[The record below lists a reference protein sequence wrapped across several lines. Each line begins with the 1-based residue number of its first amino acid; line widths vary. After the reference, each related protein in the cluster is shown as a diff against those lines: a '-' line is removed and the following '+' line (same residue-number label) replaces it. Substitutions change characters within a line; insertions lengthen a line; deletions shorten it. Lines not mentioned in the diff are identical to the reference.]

1 MSISAVT
8 LIDREVIRVK
18 KLLEKIRIEIENAPY
33 KHPYFPL
40 GISIIA
46 LIASIA
52 MPLLRTFLAGK
63 I

>member
-1 MSISAVT
+1 M
-8 LIDREVIRVK
+8 K
-18 KLLEKIRIEIENAPY
+18 KLLEKVHIEIEDAPY

-40 GISIIA
+40 AISIIA

>member
-1 MSISAVT
+1 MKKFISKI
-8 LIDREVIRVK
+8 LKEIDD
-18 KLLEKIRIEIENAPY
+18 APY

-40 GISIIA
+40 AISIIA

-52 MPLLRTFLAGK
+52 MPLLRIFLVEK